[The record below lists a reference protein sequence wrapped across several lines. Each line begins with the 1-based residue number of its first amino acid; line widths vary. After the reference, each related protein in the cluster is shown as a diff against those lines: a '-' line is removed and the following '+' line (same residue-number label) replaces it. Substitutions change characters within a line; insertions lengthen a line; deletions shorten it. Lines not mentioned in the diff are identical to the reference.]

1 MNQNIDANLGLNF
14 DNDYDR
20 LPKSLLSK
28 VAPEPVASP
37 ELVLTN
43 NSYAKSIDLDFTKV
57 PLESLTKIFSGNVLP
72 KDSESVAFAYAGHQF
87 GFFTILGDGRAVSL
101 GEHKT
106 KKNIKYDIQLKG
118 SGKTP
123 YSRQGDG
130 RAALGPVLREYI
142 ISEAMFGLGVPTTRC
157 LAVVKTGED
166 VVRERPLPGA
176 VLTRVA
182 SSYIRVGTFQYLAS
196 KKDISGLKK
205 LVDYTINRHFISLKN
220 SENPALALLK
230 AVIKKQIELVVN
242 WMRVGF
248 VHGVIN
254 TDNVAVSGETI
265 DYGPCAFL
273 DSYNKKAVFSS
284 IDYSGRYSFG
294 NQPIITHWN
303 LLRFAETLLPLINKD
318 QNAALRVAAD
328 VFEGFEDRFKKIWL
342 SMMIKKIGLSKEES
356 GDDVLIKKLL
366 DWMEKN
372 SADFTNTFTFLTTG
386 KSFNNKVY
394 AKKDFLDWC
403 SLWKKR
409 LLKSKNKNDYKKL
422 MSKNNPIIIPRNQAV
437 ERILGEVLSNNNLAS
452 LVSFLDVLLD
462 PYNIKHSGSVYQK
475 APKDGGLNYKTFCGT

>member
-1 MNQNIDANLGLNF
+1 MNQNIGTDLGLNF

-20 LPKSLLSK
+20 LPNYLLSK

-37 ELVLTN
+37 ELILTN
-43 NSYAKSIDLDFTKV
+43 DSYAKSLDLNFSKV
-57 PLESLTKIFSGNVLP
+57 SLKSLTKIFSGNVLP

-87 GFFTILGDGRAVSL
+87 GFFTVLGDGRAVSL

-106 KKNIKYDIQLKG
+106 KKNIKVDIQLKG

-142 ISEAMFGLGVPTTRC
+142 ISEAMFGLGIPTTRC

-166 VVRERPLPGA
+166 VIREKPLPGA

-182 SSYIRVGTFQYLAS
+182 SSYIRVGTFQYLAL
-196 KKDISGLKK
+196 KKDIGGLEE
-205 LVDYTINRHFISLKN
+205 LVDYTINRHFIKLKN
-220 SENPALALLK
+220 SENPALELLK
-230 AVIKKQIELVVN
+230 VVIKKQIDLVVN

-273 DSYNKKAVFSS
+273 DSYNKQAVFSS
-284 IDYSGRYSFG
+284 IDSSGRYSFG

-303 LLRFAETLLPLINKD
+303 LLRFAETLLPLIHKD
-318 QNAALRVAAD
+318 QKTALKIAAD
-328 VFEGFEDRFKKIWL
+328 VFEGFEDMFKKAWL
-342 SMMIKKIGLSKEES
+342 SMMMKKIGLSKEEV
-356 GDDVLIKKLL
+356 GDDILIKKLL
-366 DWMEKN
+366 DWMEKH
-372 SADFTNTFTFLTTG
+372 SADFTNTFVFLTTG

-394 AKKDFLDWC
+394 GKRDFLDWC
-403 SLWKKR
+403 DLWKSR
-409 LLKSKNKNDYKKL
+409 LLRSKNKDEFKIL
-422 MSKNNPIIIPRNQAV
+422 MGENNPIIIPRNQVV
-437 ERILGEVLSNNNLAS
+437 EEVLDGVLSNNNLVS
-452 LVSFLDVLLD
+452 LFNFLDVLLD
-462 PYNIKHSGSVYQK
+462 PYNIKHNGSYYQK
-475 APKDGGLNYKTFCGT
+475 TPKDGGLNYKTFCGT